1 MVLNPFISVL
11 LPAFNAE
18 KFLKES
24 IDSILCQTYSNF
36 ELIIINDGSI
46 DNTQAII
53 DAYDD
58 SRIKCI
64 TNSQNKG
71 LIDSLNEGIL
81 SCTGIYII
89 RMDADDIAFKHRI
102 QTQVEFLQLNPHVA
116 MVGAH
121 AIFFNENIT
130 SPIENWPLDQ
140 STNTIN
146 EIKSAIVWENCII
159 HPSVCMRTDIAKSLL
174 YDASQKN
181 YEDYDLWL
189 RLLAN
194 NHIIAKINEP
204 LLYYRVQENSVTQ
217 STIRKSNFFF
227 YKAKVK
233 FLFINK
239 CISKGKLNLFIV
251 QVSFTLLIDLIMGIA
266 KSVKQIFR

>member
-11 LPAFNAE
+11 LPAYNAE

-36 ELIIINDGSI
+36 ELIIINDGSN
-46 DNTQAII
+46 DNTQTII

-121 AIFFNENIT
+121 ALFFNENIT
-130 SPIENWPLDQ
+130 SPIEN
-140 STNTIN
+140 
-146 EIKSAIVWENCII
+146 
-159 HPSVCMRTDIAKSLL
+159 
-174 YDASQKN
+174 
-181 YEDYDLWL
+181 
-189 RLLAN
+189 
-194 NHIIAKINEP
+194 
-204 LLYYRVQENSVTQ
+204 
-217 STIRKSNFFF
+217 
-227 YKAKVK
+227 
-233 FLFINK
+233 
-239 CISKGKLNLFIV
+239 
-251 QVSFTLLIDLIMGIA
+251 
-266 KSVKQIFR
+266 

>member
-1 MVLNPFISVL
+1 
-11 LPAFNAE
+11 
-18 KFLKES
+18 
-24 IDSILCQTYSNF
+24 
-36 ELIIINDGSI
+36 
-46 DNTQAII
+46 
-53 DAYDD
+53 
-58 SRIKCI
+58 
-64 TNSQNKG
+64 
-71 LIDSLNEGIL
+71 
-81 SCTGIYII
+81 
-89 RMDADDIAFKHRI
+89 
-102 QTQVEFLQLNPHVA
+102 
-116 MVGAH
+116 
-121 AIFFNENIT
+121 
-130 SPIENWPLDQ
+130 
-140 STNTIN
+140 
-146 EIKSAIVWENCII
+146 
-159 HPSVCMRTDIAKSLL
+159 MRTDIAKSLL

-194 NHIIAKINEP
+194 NHIIAKINAP

-239 CISKGKLNLFIV
+239 CISKGKLNLFVV